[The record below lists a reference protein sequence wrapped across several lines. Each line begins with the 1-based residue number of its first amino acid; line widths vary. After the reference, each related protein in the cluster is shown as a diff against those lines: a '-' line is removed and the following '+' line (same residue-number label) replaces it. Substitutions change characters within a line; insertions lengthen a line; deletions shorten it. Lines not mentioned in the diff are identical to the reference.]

1 MVATPEPWDVA
12 AAPADA
18 ARHPAG
24 WQRIMGR
31 VIVAHVAVT
40 NSPDYLTRREPYR
53 KAHIERLLEL
63 RGRGILVGGGPSPD
77 GRSAELFYRVARP
90 DQLGPIVEQD
100 PYYREGAWTAY
111 TSRSF
116 QQFVEPWETPPVV
129 LDGSRPVTL
138 LEGPAADP
146 GMAQLALV
154 ELRGAKRMAFG
165 GLLDDT
171 GRTLAMLRTAD
182 PREATG
188 WLEESGAWTAAE
200 LSARPLLYVL

>member
-129 LDGSRPVTL
+129 LDGSRPATL
-138 LEGPAADP
+138 VEGPASDP
-146 GMAQLALV
+146 VMARLARV
-154 ELRGAKRMAFG
+154 
-165 GLLDDT
+165 
-171 GRTLAMLRTAD
+171 
-182 PREATG
+182 
-188 WLEESGAWTAAE
+188 
-200 LSARPLLYVL
+200 